1 MGPMI
6 RFLQAV
12 RRLAKLGVK
21 KEDILEFGR
30 REFGEMTDL
39 LRKQIDDVYQRFYED
54 KGGSIFKDKQPGE
67 VVNIKTKEKITDEF
81 NLTEDDPMGDLEK
94 IVKGEGQTGLPRK
107 GPEEFATRQEYKKY
121 LDEVLGP
128 DDDVFGNPI
137 KEDLLRKF
145 DKVDVT
151 NVTPKEEG
159 IGSLVEDSRETFFKT
174 DEERKLLGFPNRT
187 QEGIVRTG
195 AREILSSKGISVDKG
210 DPIDR
215 FRMIFG
221 DDALEMLDNIS
232 EEMVMAQNYD
242 ELTAILQRNKMFD
255 IEPKAGLNVDE
266 AEEVKEIIDFD
277 PKDRKPNQSGGLA
290 GILGV

>member
-30 REFGEMTDL
+30 REFGEITDL
-39 LRKQIDDVYQRFYED
+39 LRKQIDDVYDRF
-54 KGGSIFKDKQPGE
+54 KSPGSGTKQPGE
-67 VVNIKTKEKITDEF
+67 VVDIKTKEKITDEF

-94 IVKGEGQTGLPRK
+94 IVKGEGQTGLP
-107 GPEEFATRQEYKKY
+107 KK
-121 LDEVLGP
+121 
-128 DDDVFGNPI
+128 
-137 KEDLLRKF
+137 
-145 DKVDVT
+145 
-151 NVTPKEEG
+151 KEEG
-159 IGSLVEDSRETFFKT
+159 IGSLTEDSKETFFKT
-174 DEERKLLGFPNRT
+174 DEERTKLGFPNRT

-232 EEMVMAQNYD
+232 EEMIMAQNYD

-266 AEEVKEIIDFD
+266 AEEVKEVIDFD

>member
-30 REFGEMTDL
+30 REFGEITDL
-39 LRKQIDDVYQRFYED
+39 LRKQIDDVYDRF
-54 KGGSIFKDKQPGE
+54 KSPGSGTKQPGE
-67 VVNIKTKEKITDEF
+67 VVDIKTKEKITDEF

-94 IVKGEGQTGLPRK
+94 IVKGEGETGLP
-107 GPEEFATRQEYKKY
+107 KK
-121 LDEVLGP
+121 
-128 DDDVFGNPI
+128 
-137 KEDLLRKF
+137 
-145 DKVDVT
+145 
-151 NVTPKEEG
+151 KEEG
-159 IGSLVEDSRETFFKT
+159 IGSLTEDSKETFFKT
-174 DEERKLLGFPNRT
+174 DEERTQLGFPNRT

-232 EEMVMAQNYD
+232 EEMIMAKNYD
-242 ELTAILQRNKMFD
+242 ELTTVLQRNKMFD

-266 AEEVKEIIDFD
+266 AEEVKEIVDFD

>member
-30 REFGEMTDL
+30 REFGEITDL
-39 LRKQIDDVYQRFYED
+39 LRKQIDDVYKRFYED
-54 KGGSIFKDKQPGE
+54 KGGSIFKDKSPASGTKQPGE
-67 VVNIKTKEKITDEF
+67 VVDIKTKEKITDEF

-94 IVKGEGQTGLPRK
+94 IVKGEGETGLP
-107 GPEEFATRQEYKKY
+107 KK
-121 LDEVLGP
+121 
-128 DDDVFGNPI
+128 
-137 KEDLLRKF
+137 
-145 DKVDVT
+145 
-151 NVTPKEEG
+151 KEEG
-159 IGSLVEDSRETFFKT
+159 IGSLTEDSKETFFKT
-174 DEERKLLGFPNRT
+174 DEERTQLGFPNRT

-266 AEEVKEIIDFD
+266 AEEVKEIVDFD

>member
-6 RFLQAV
+6 KFLQAV

-30 REFGEMTDL
+30 REFGEITDL

-54 KGGSIFKDKQPGE
+54 KGGSIFKDKRPGE
-67 VVNIKTKEKITDEF
+67 VVDIKTKEKITDEF

-94 IVKGEGQTGLPRK
+94 IVKGEGQTGLP
-107 GPEEFATRQEYKKY
+107 KK
-121 LDEVLGP
+121 
-128 DDDVFGNPI
+128 
-137 KEDLLRKF
+137 
-145 DKVDVT
+145 
-151 NVTPKEEG
+151 KEEG
-159 IGSLVEDSRETFFKT
+159 IGSLTEDSKETFFKT
-174 DEERKLLGFPNRT
+174 DEERTKLGFPNRT

-232 EEMVMAQNYD
+232 EEMIMAQNYD

-266 AEEVKEIIDFD
+266 TEEVKEIIDFD

>member
-1 MGPMI
+1 MGAMI

-21 KEDILEFGR
+21 KDEIIEFGK
-30 REFGEMTDL
+30 REFGEITDL
-39 LRKQIDDVYQRFYED
+39 LRKQIDDIYDRF
-54 KGGSIFKDKQPGE
+54 KSPASGTKQPGE
-67 VVNIKTKEKITDEF
+67 VVDIKTKEKITDEF

-94 IVKGEGQTGLPRK
+94 IVKGEGETGLP
-107 GPEEFATRQEYKKY
+107 KKK
-121 LDEVLGP
+121 D
-128 DDDVFGNPI
+128 
-137 KEDLLRKF
+137 
-145 DKVDVT
+145 
-151 NVTPKEEG
+151 EG
-159 IGSLVEDSRETFFKT
+159 IGSLVEPEDRAETFLKT
-174 DEERKLLGFPNRT
+174 DEERTALGFPNRR

-210 DPIDR
+210 DPIDK

-232 EEMVMAQNYD
+232 EDMIMSKNYD
-242 ELTAILQRNKMFD
+242 ELTQVLERNKMFD

-266 AEEVKEIIDFD
+266 AEEVEEIVDFD

>member
-54 KGGSIFKDKQPGE
+54 KGGSIFKDKSPASGTKQPGE
-67 VVNIKTKEKITDEF
+67 VVDIKTKEKITDEF

-94 IVKGEGQTGLPRK
+94 IVKGEGETGLP
-107 GPEEFATRQEYKKY
+107 KK
-121 LDEVLGP
+121 
-128 DDDVFGNPI
+128 
-137 KEDLLRKF
+137 
-145 DKVDVT
+145 
-151 NVTPKEEG
+151 KEEG
-159 IGSLVEDSRETFFKT
+159 IGSLTEDSKETFFKT
-174 DEERKLLGFPNRT
+174 DEERTQLGFPNRT

-232 EEMVMAQNYD
+232 EEMIMAKNYD
-242 ELTAILQRNKMFD
+242 ELTTVLQRNKMFD
-255 IEPKAGLNVDE
+255 IEPKAGLNVNE
-266 AEEVKEIIDFD
+266 AEEVKEIVDFD

>member
-21 KEDILEFGR
+21 KDEIIEFGK
-30 REFGEMTDL
+30 REFGEITDL
-39 LRKQIDDVYQRFYED
+39 LRKQIDDIYDRF
-54 KGGSIFKDKQPGE
+54 KSPASGTKQPGE
-67 VVNIKTKEKITDEF
+67 VVDIKTKEKITDEF

-94 IVKGEGQTGLPRK
+94 IVKGEGETGLP
-107 GPEEFATRQEYKKY
+107 KK
-121 LDEVLGP
+121 
-128 DDDVFGNPI
+128 
-137 KEDLLRKF
+137 
-145 DKVDVT
+145 
-151 NVTPKEEG
+151 KEEG
-159 IGSLVEDSRETFFKT
+159 IGSLVEDSKETFFKT
-174 DEERKLLGFPNRT
+174 DEERTKLGFPNRT

-266 AEEVKEIIDFD
+266 AEEVKEIVDFD

>member
-30 REFGEMTDL
+30 REFGEITDL

-107 GPEEFATRQEYKKY
+107 GPEEFATRQ
-121 LDEVLGP
+121 
-128 DDDVFGNPI
+128 
-137 KEDLLRKF
+137 
-145 DKVDVT
+145 
-151 NVTPKEEG
+151 
-159 IGSLVEDSRETFFKT
+159 
-174 DEERKLLGFPNRT
+174 
-187 QEGIVRTG
+187 
-195 AREILSSKGISVDKG
+195 
-210 DPIDR
+210 
-215 FRMIFG
+215 
-221 DDALEMLDNIS
+221 
-232 EEMVMAQNYD
+232 
-242 ELTAILQRNKMFD
+242 
-255 IEPKAGLNVDE
+255 
-266 AEEVKEIIDFD
+266 
-277 PKDRKPNQSGGLA
+277 
-290 GILGV
+290 

>member
-21 KEDILEFGR
+21 KDEIIEFGK
-30 REFGEMTDL
+30 REFGEITDL
-39 LRKQIDDVYQRFYED
+39 LRKQIDDIYDRF
-54 KGGSIFKDKQPGE
+54 KSPASGTKQPGE
-67 VVNIKTKEKITDEF
+67 VVDIKTKEKITDEF

-94 IVKGEGQTGLPRK
+94 IVKGEGETGLP
-107 GPEEFATRQEYKKY
+107 KKK
-121 LDEVLGP
+121 D
-128 DDDVFGNPI
+128 
-137 KEDLLRKF
+137 
-145 DKVDVT
+145 
-151 NVTPKEEG
+151 EG
-159 IGSLVEDSRETFFKT
+159 IGSLVEPEDRAETFLKT
-174 DEERKLLGFPNRT
+174 DEERTALGFPNRR

-210 DPIDR
+210 DPIDK

-232 EEMVMAQNYD
+232 EDMIMSKNYD
-242 ELTAILQRNKMFD
+242 ELTQVLERNKMFD

-266 AEEVKEIIDFD
+266 AEEVEEIVDFD

>member
-1 MGPMI
+1 MGAMI

-21 KEDILEFGR
+21 KDEIIEFGK
-30 REFGEMTDL
+30 REFGEITDL
-39 LRKQIDDVYQRFYED
+39 LRKQIDDIYDRF
-54 KGGSIFKDKQPGE
+54 KSPASGTKQPGE
-67 VVNIKTKEKITDEF
+67 VVDIKTKEKITDEF

-94 IVKGEGQTGLPRK
+94 IVKGEGETGLP
-107 GPEEFATRQEYKKY
+107 KKK
-121 LDEVLGP
+121 D
-128 DDDVFGNPI
+128 
-137 KEDLLRKF
+137 
-145 DKVDVT
+145 
-151 NVTPKEEG
+151 EG
-159 IGSLVEDSRETFFKT
+159 IGSLVEPEDRAETFLKT
-174 DEERKLLGFPNRT
+174 DEERAALGFPNRR

-210 DPIDR
+210 DPIDK

-232 EEMVMAQNYD
+232 EDMIISKNYD
-242 ELTAILQRNKMFD
+242 ELTQVLERNKMFD

-266 AEEVKEIIDFD
+266 AEEVKEIVDFD